1 MQSSL
6 EVYALEGGQT
16 LDQRCLLDYMQRP
29 QRLLEDWDLD
39 VVVQQVKRT
48 RPCAKERPQSRL
60 NLGIYIRDYM

>member
-16 LDQRCLLDYMQRP
+16 LDQRCLPGYMQRP

-39 VVVQQVKRT
+39 VVVQQEKQR
-48 RPCAKERPQSRL
+48 RSCAKERP
-60 NLGIYIRDYM
+60 

>member
-16 LDQRCLLDYMQRP
+16 LDQRCLPEYMQRP

-39 VVVQQVKRT
+39 VVVQQEKQR
-48 RPCAKERPQSRL
+48 RSCAKERPQRRL
-60 NLGIYIRDYM
+60 NLGIYIRDYI